1 MLQGKISSLIW
12 GFCVLTIFT
21 AIFLTSAS
29 FTSAETKLEDG
40 IYDIEYEVLTAEVDE
55 VSIANDYFDKPA
67 TLIVDGDKRWLQIK
81 VNHAHWVK
89 ELQTPEGND
98 FEEVDILE
106 ENPSDDIRIVQFN
119 VDGDYDFS
127 NPMEIKMHI
136 VVDELEEDYDHHY
149 TTFFDFDENSAIEA
163 EEPLAKH
170 VEDADKQSKVSVK
183 SNNEVTNQGMNNK
196 WIILSIVG
204 CFMAIFILFL
214 VKQKNKK
221 K

>member
-1 MLQGKISSLIW
+1 
-12 GFCVLTIFT
+12 
-21 AIFLTSAS
+21 
-29 FTSAETKLEDG
+29 KLEDG

-81 VNHAHWVK
+81 VNHAHWVQ

-106 ENPSDDIRIVQFN
+106 ENTSDDIRIVQFN

-127 NPMEIKMHI
+127 NPIEIKIHI
-136 VVDELEEDYDHHY
+136 VVYELEEDYDNHY
-149 TTFFDFDENSAIEA
+149 TTFFYHDENSGIEA

-170 VEDADKQSKVSVK
+170 VEDADKQSNDSVK

-196 WIILSIVG
+196 WIILSI
-204 CFMAIFILFL
+204 
-214 VKQKNKK
+214 
-221 K
+221 